1 MKLTSFTLLFVM
13 VCIPSSL
20 KAMITPT
27 ERHKIDTE
35 LGITGTYVQTEDTY
49 KFSFLGIAAKL
60 MVHGREVGQLG
71 SVESSAAFIGDPHH
85 GGCLLV
91 AELALLEDEVNPVLS
106 TALDNG
112 LTITSLGND
121 YLFEQPRILF
131 MEVSGLGEPT
141 DLAKKLSQ
149 VREIIGAI
157 RVAHSSRRNELRS
170 RTVPR
175 QNHLNASDLDSILMT
190 QGRVVHGVYQA
201 SMGMAG
207 TIFGVP
213 AGKQMGLRTWVM
225 FAGTD
230 ENAIVKGQI
239 IMTANQVRN
248 VLRALR
254 KGGIYVTALHN
265 HFIDSNP
272 DFYFVHFWGKGPARD
287 LALTV
292 RNAMETQMR

>member
-1 MKLTSFTLLFVM
+1 MKLTSFILLFLV

-35 LGITGTYVQTEDTY
+35 LGMTGTYVQSEDTY

-71 SVESSAAFIGDPHH
+71 SVESRAAFVGDPHH

-91 AELALLEDEVNPVLS
+91 AELALLENEVNPVLS
-106 TALDNG
+106 TALDKG
-112 LTITSLGND
+112 FAITSLGND

-131 MEVSGLGEPT
+131 MEISELGEPT
-141 DLAKKLSQ
+141 ELARKLSRL
-149 VREIIGAI
+149 RETIGAI
-157 RVAHSSRRNELRS
+157 RVAHSSHSNQLGS
-170 RTVPR
+170 RTVSR
-175 QNHLNASDLDSILMT
+175 QNHLTASDLDSVLMT

-201 SMGMAG
+201 TMGMAG

-213 AGKQMGLRTWVM
+213 AGKQAGLRTSIT

-230 ENAIVKGQI
+230 QDAIVDGQI
-239 IMTANQVRN
+239 IVTRDQARN

-254 KGGIYVTALHN
+254 NGGIYVTALHN
-265 HFIDSNP
+265 HFMDSNP
-272 DFYFVHFWGKGPARD
+272 DFYFVHFWGKGPARE
-287 LALTV
+287 LALTI
-292 RNAMETQMR
+292 RRAMETQLR